1 MTTTANVPIDDS
13 DDELEELLL
22 VDYDVLTDEQVDY
35 GDDYSDSDDDDY
47 VPTRG

>member
-22 VDYDVLTDEQVDY
+22 VDYDVLTDE
-35 GDDYSDSDDDDY
+35 
-47 VPTRG
+47 